1 VRRAEAGER
10 GHEVD
15 AVVAV
20 ERRRERLGL
29 LRTRDDPQPVA
40 QPLHPGARH
49 EHARLERVVEPLADP
64 PGDRRD
70 QPLLEQRRAA
80 AGVLEQEVAG
90 PVRLLPEPGRVAGL
104 AVQRRLLAASGRV
117 DLRSIVT
124 GRYGLDDA
132 EAALRAGRADSASVK
147 VMVLPGLTPP

>member
-1 VRRAEAGER
+1 
-10 GHEVD
+10 
-15 AVVAV
+15 
-20 ERRRERLGL
+20 
-29 LRTRDDPQPVA
+29 
-40 QPLHPGARH
+40 
-49 EHARLERVVEPLADP
+49 
-64 PGDRRD
+64 
-70 QPLLEQRRAA
+70 
-80 AGVLEQEVAG
+80 VLEQEVAG
-90 PVRLLPEPGRVAGL
+90 PVRVLPEPGRVAGL